1 MKVVEGSFG
10 KKQEEKISASDLF
23 QRFSDEASELE
34 DEGVEVKAAVILY
47 VDGQQMQVAGN
58 DTYPDGL
65 YMLLNMGSEAIMS
78 ETLGGGE

>member
-1 MKVVEGSFG
+1 MKVVEGGFG

-34 DEGVEVKAAVILY
+34 DKGFDVKVGLVFF
-47 VDGQQMQVAGN
+47 VDGRQMQVAGN

-65 YMLLNMGSEAIMS
+65 YMLLNMGAEAIMS
-78 ETLGGGE
+78 ETLGME

>member
-1 MKVVEGSFG
+1 MKVVEGGFG

-34 DEGVEVKAAVILY
+34 DEGFDVKAGLVFF
-47 VDGQQMQVAGN
+47 VDGRQMQVAGN

-65 YMLLNMGSEAIMS
+65 YMLLNMGAEAIMS
-78 ETLGGGE
+78 ETLGME